1 MGYFAGY
8 HYLETEFVFFF
19 NLMNKGKVVTL
30 GEVML
35 RFSTQAFSRFTQATA
50 FDVTYAGA
58 EANVAASVA
67 RFGIASAH
75 VTRFP
80 DNDLGQAATEALK
93 RHGVDT
99 SAIVYGEERMG
110 LYFLENGAMQR
121 ASRIIYDR
129 FDSAFAHIKPGMVDW
144 ERILDGATWFHWTG
158 ITPAISQGAAD
169 VCLEAIS
176 IARRKGLTISG
187 DINYRR
193 NLWQY
198 GKTARD
204 IMPALIEKCDVV
216 IAGITD
222 MDNCASVTGE
232 SFEKA
237 CVKFRE
243 RFENVKKIA
252 TTDRVSVSSSHNRIT
267 AQLWNGKLL
276 TSRAY
281 ELTHIVDRVG
291 SGDAFMAGFVYAS
304 LQGKDDQQALEFA
317 TAACALK
324 HSIEGDVN
332 LVTVDEVEFLVKG
345 ENVGKLLR

>member
-1 MGYFAGY
+1 MS
-8 HYLETEFVFFF
+8 
-19 NLMNKGKVVTL
+19 KGKVVTL

-35 RFSTQAFSRFTQATA
+35 RFSTQAFGRFTQANA
-50 FDVTYAGA
+50 FNVTYAGA

-67 RFGIASAH
+67 RFGIPSVH

-80 DNDLGQAATEALK
+80 DNDLGQAATEALR

-99 SAIVYGEERMG
+99 STIVYGEERMG

-144 ERILDGATWFHWTG
+144 ETALKDASWFHWTG

-169 VCLEAIS
+169 VCLEGLSVAK
-176 IARRKGLTISG
+176 RKGATISG

-198 GKTARD
+198 GKTAREV
-204 IMPALIEKCDVV
+204 MPSLIEHCDVV

-222 MDNCASVTGE
+222 MENCADVTGE
-232 SFEKA
+232 SFETA
-237 CVKFRE
+237 CANFKK
-243 RFENVKKIA
+243 RFGNVKKIA
-252 TTDRVSVSSSHNRIT
+252 TTDRVSVSSSHNRISAT
-267 AQLWNGKLL
+267 LWNGKLL
-276 TSRAY
+276 TSREY

-291 SGDAFMAGFVYAS
+291 SGDAFMAGLVYGD
-304 LQGKDDQQALEFA
+304 LNGMDDQQSLEFA
-317 TAACALK
+317 VAACALK
-324 HSIEGDVN
+324 HSVEGDVN
-332 LVTVDEVEFLVKG
+332 LVTAEEVEFLVKG
-345 ENVGKLLR
+345 QNVGKLLR

>member
-1 MGYFAGY
+1 MS
-8 HYLETEFVFFF
+8 
-19 NLMNKGKVVTL
+19 KGKVITF

-35 RFSTQAFSRFTQATA
+35 RFSTQGFSRFTQATA
-50 FDVTYAGA
+50 LDVTYAGA
-58 EANVAASVA
+58 EANVAVSVA
-67 RFGIASAH
+67 RFGIPSAH

-80 DNDLGQAATEALK
+80 GNDLGEAATQALRK
-93 RHGVDT
+93 HGVDT
-99 SAIVYGEERMG
+99 SSILYGDERMG
-110 LYFLENGAMQR
+110 LYFLENGSMQR

-129 FDSAFAHIKPGMVDW
+129 FDSAFANIKPGSLDW
-144 ERILDGATWFHWTG
+144 DQILKDASWFHWTG

-169 VCLEAIS
+169 VCLEALK
-176 IARRKGLTISG
+176 AAKKKGLAISG

-204 IMPALIEKCDVV
+204 IMPGLIEYCDTV

-222 MDNCASVTGE
+222 MDNCASISGQ
-232 SFEKA
+232 SYEKA
-237 CVKFRE
+237 CENFNK
-243 RFENVKKIA
+243 RFPGVRRIA
-252 TTDRVSVSSSHNRIT
+252 TTERISVSSSHNRISS
-267 AQLWNGKLL
+267 LMWNGKLL
-276 TSRAY
+276 RSHEY

-291 SGDAFMAGFVYAS
+291 SGDAFMAALLYS
-304 LQGKDDQQALEFA
+304 ILKKQSDEEALEFA

-332 LVTVDEVEFLVKG
+332 LVTVEEVEALVKG

>member
-1 MGYFAGY
+1 MS
-8 HYLETEFVFFF
+8 
-19 NLMNKGKVVTL
+19 KGKVVTF

-58 EANVAASVA
+58 EANVAVSVA
-67 RFGIASAH
+67 HFGLDSTH

-80 DNDLGQAATEALK
+80 QNDLGQAATEALRK
-93 RHGVDT
+93 HGVDT
-99 SAIVYGEERMG
+99 SSIIYGDERMG

-129 FDSAFAHIKPGMVDW
+129 FDSAFAHIMPGSIDW
-144 ERILDGATWFHWTG
+144 ERALDGASWFHWTG

-169 VCLEAIS
+169 ACLE
-176 IARRKGLTISG
+176 GLKVAKKHGMTISG

-198 GKTARD
+198 GKTAQD
-204 IMPALIEKCDVV
+204 VMPALIDYCDLV

-222 MDNCASVTGE
+222 MENCAAISGDTY
-232 SFEKA
+232 EKA
-237 CVKFRE
+237 CANFQN
-243 RFENVKKIA
+243 RFKQVKKIA
-252 TTDRVSVSSSHNRIT
+252 TTDRVSVSSSHNRIS
-267 AQLWNGKLL
+267 ASLWNGKLL
-276 TSRAY
+276 RSQEY

-291 SGDAFMAGFVYAS
+291 SGDAFMAGLVYSALNGS
-304 LQGKDDQQALEFA
+304 DDQRALEFA

-332 LVTVDEVEFLVKG
+332 LVTVEEVESLVKG
-345 ENVGKLLR
+345 QNVGKLLR